1 MPQEAKGNIFA
12 ELEQATQ
19 EGRSLFRKPFELF
32 MDAYTVVRTE
42 DYALL
47 VEETTIRKVLS
58 DDFSNQGDKETHT
71 LLFNIKS
78 NFALESLL
86 TLFTYTVS
94 TYNNSQI
101 CCYYKV
107 NCSHFVS
114 SWQLTH
120 DDIFNSPLLYFP
132 GSCDYFMTKETYFP
146 LIFCIIGRFGLP
158 LMPFI
163 NFK

>member
-58 DDFSNQGDKETHT
+58 DDFSNQGDKEPHS
-71 LLFNIKS
+71 LLFNTKS
-78 NFALESLL
+78 HFALQSLL

-94 TYNNSQI
+94 TYSNNSQI
-101 CCYYKV
+101 CCNHNV
-107 NCSHFVS
+107 HCSHFLS
-114 SWQLTH
+114 FWQPCTTTFSTLRFYT
-120 DDIFNSPLLYFP
+120 FQAVV
-132 GSCDYFMTKETYFP
+132 
-146 LIFCIIGRFGLP
+146 IIS
-158 LMPFI
+158 
-163 NFK
+163 